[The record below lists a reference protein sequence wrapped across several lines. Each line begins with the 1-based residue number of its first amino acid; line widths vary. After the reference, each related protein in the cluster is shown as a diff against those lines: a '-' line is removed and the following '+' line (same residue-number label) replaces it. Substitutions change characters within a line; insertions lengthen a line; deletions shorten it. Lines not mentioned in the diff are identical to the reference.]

1 MSKRPRT
8 DRRLLGTWQS
18 DREAT
23 VAEWRFRKRLT
34 PEKRR
39 RFLDTFGHLT
49 ITYTPTRICTIFHD
63 QGDVGS
69 YELLA
74 TDPESVAIRH
84 GMLDLDG
91 THRIQ
96 HIHFEGPDRYWIALG
111 PNREWFKRVRP
122 RKRALKR
129 RSV

>member
-8 DRRLLGTWQS
+8 DRRLLGTWCS

-23 VAEWRFRKRLT
+23 VAEWRFRKRLS

-39 RFLDTFGHLT
+39 RFLDIFGHLR
-49 ITYTPTRICTIFHD
+49 ITYSPTRVRVIFHKEEA
-63 QGDVGS
+63 VGR

-84 GMLDLDG
+84 GVMSLDE
-91 THRIQ
+91 TPRIQ
-96 HIHFEGPDRYWIALG
+96 HLHFEGPDRYWIALG
-111 PNREWFKRVRP
+111 SNREWFKRVLP
-122 RKRALKR
+122 RRRIPKR
-129 RSV
+129 RSG

>member
-1 MSKRPRT
+1 MSERPKT
-8 DRRLLGTWQS
+8 DLRLLGTWHS

-23 VAEWRFRKRLT
+23 VAEWRFRKRLP

-39 RFLDTFGHLT
+39 RFLDIFGHLR
-49 ITYTPTRICTIFHD
+49 ITYTPTRVRVIFHD
-63 QGDVGS
+63 TEAVGS

-84 GMLDLDG
+84 GVLGLDE
-91 THRIQ
+91 TPRIQ
-96 HIHFEGPDRYWIALG
+96 HLHFEGPDRYWIALG
-111 PNREWFKRVRP
+111 PNREWFKRVHL
-122 RKRALKR
+122 RKRVLKR